1 MTMYTKVETADSD
14 IRFQAPARN
23 DRRPKLALRQRA
35 SDHPMAMFM
44 MLGACTFAAMIFT
57 PTIGPAFASFAPPAN
72 VVDGAPTTIKTAR
85 LPMPEIDFA
94 CKGQAWGAESA
105 DCLRAI
111 AAQSGKHKDRA
122 VRMIANAA
130 PLANTPNVF

>member
-1 MTMYTKVETADSD
+1 MHAKVQTANSD
-14 IRFQAPARN
+14 RRFQAPERN

-44 MLGACTFAAMIFT
+44 MLGACAFVGMAFT
-57 PTIGPAFASFAPPAN
+57 PTVGPAFASLNPPAN
-72 VVDGAPTTIKTAR
+72 VVDGATTTVKTAR

-105 DCLRAI
+105 DCLRVI

-122 VRMIANAA
+122 IRMIANAT
-130 PLANTPNVF
+130 PMSNTPNVF

>member
-1 MTMYTKVETADSD
+1 MYAKVETISSEH
-14 IRFQAPARN
+14 RLQAPERA

-44 MLGACTFAAMIFT
+44 ALAACAVGCMAFT
-57 PTIGPAFASFAPPAN
+57 PTVGPAFASLNPPAN

-85 LPMPEIDFA
+85 LPMSALDFA
-94 CKGQAWGAESA
+94 CKGQAWGAESV

-111 AAQSGKHKDRA
+111 AQQSGTHKARA
-122 VRMIANAA
+122 IRMIANAA
-130 PLANTPNVF
+130 PLTNTPNIF

>member
-1 MTMYTKVETADSD
+1 MFAKVHSLDTNRRMHGPE
-14 IRFQAPARN
+14 RN

-44 MLGACTFAAMIFT
+44 LIGACAFVGMLTA
-57 PTIGPAFASFAPPAN
+57 PTSGPAFASIKPPAN
-72 VVDGAPTTIKTAR
+72 VVEGAQTTLKTAR
-85 LPMPEIDFA
+85 LPESAVDFA
-94 CKGQAWGAESA
+94 CKGQNWGAESL

-111 AAQSGKHKDRA
+111 AEQSGQHRERA

-130 PLANTPNVF
+130 PLTNTPNIF

>member
-1 MTMYTKVETADSD
+1 MFAKVQTANTD
-14 IRFQAPARN
+14 RRMHGPERN

-44 MLGACTFAAMIFT
+44 LIGACAFAGMLVA
-57 PTIGPAFASFAPPAN
+57 PASGPAFASVNPPAN
-72 VVDGAPTTIKTAR
+72 IVEGAPTTLKTAR
-85 LPMPEIDFA
+85 LPQPAIEFA
-94 CKGQAWGAESA
+94 CKGQNWGAESA

-111 AAQSGKHKDRA
+111 AEQSGQHRERA

-130 PLANTPNVF
+130 PLTNTPNVF

>member
-1 MTMYTKVETADSD
+1 MHAKVETISGE
-14 IRFQAPARN
+14 RRLQAPARA

-44 MLGACTFAAMIFT
+44 ALAACAFIGMALT
-57 PTIGPAFASFAPPAN
+57 PTVGPAFASLNPPAN

-85 LPMPEIDFA
+85 LPVPETYFA
-94 CKGQAWGAESA
+94 CKGQNWGAESV

-111 AAQSGKHKDRA
+111 AEQSGTHKARA
-122 VRMIANAA
+122 IRMIANAA
-130 PLANTPNVF
+130 PLTNTPNIF